1 MSDVLLPKN
10 LHEVWNIFN
19 KSPGA
24 LVYAGG
30 TDLLVKF
37 ASSGTTRPSTETYSY
52 ASKTLKS
59 CGVSVKQTEGSVSA
73 HVSHTASLLSH
84 PLIGSNFPLLP
95 KGTSSSRFPSCPQYG
110 NIRREYL
117 HRLTGR

>member
-30 TDLLVKF
+30 TDLLV
-37 ASSGTTRPSTETYSY
+37 SSHRRAPHGHHPEYSY

-59 CGVSVKQTEGSVSA
+59 CGVSVKQTEGSV
-73 HVSHTASLLSH
+73 
-84 PLIGSNFPLLP
+84 
-95 KGTSSSRFPSCPQYG
+95 
-110 NIRREYL
+110 
-117 HRLTGR
+117 